1 MDVEYIIVGDTEKY
15 KDCLIRVA
23 GKTFEQADQ
32 VLNSML
38 NNPNDNDKKLIKGH
52 TNLRI
57 KEVDSKDC
65 WWNYGCD

>member
-15 KDCLIRVA
+15 KDCLVRVA

-32 VLNSML
+32 VLNRML
-38 NNPNDNDKKLIKGH
+38 NNPNDNDKKLIKCH